1 MQIDNLVHKAG
12 ESMYHI
18 SIYFDTKTEARM
30 REYIKKVAEV
40 TGNNYMLQA
49 AVPPHITLAAFE
61 CEKEEEL
68 VRGLECLLKTPG
80 KKQVAVENTLKS
92 DNNGMYAGTLQW
104 VSVGSFLPGVIFLQP
119 VLNEYLQG
127 LAQQVY
133 DCLKDVKGVKIR
145 PCYKPFSWLP
155 HSTVAKKLTPRQLQ
169 QAFEV
174 LQQEFGVFE
183 GKVVRIGLA
192 KMNPHREIASWK
204 LDNAMSVNKKGS
216 RGLKGRVC

>member
-18 SIYFDTKTEARM
+18 SIYFDAKTEARM

-40 TGNNYMLQA
+40 TGNIYMLQA
-49 AVPPHITLAAFE
+49 NVPPHITLAAFE

-68 VRGLECLLKTPG
+68 VRGLECLMKTPG
-80 KKQVAVENTLKS
+80 KKQVAVENTVNVN
-92 DNNGMYAGTLQW
+92 NNGMYAGTLQW

-127 LAQQVY
+127 LTQQVH
-133 DCLKDVKGVKIR
+133 DCLQEVEGVKVR
-145 PCYKPFSWLP
+145 SCYKPFSWLP
-155 HSTVAKKLTPRQLQ
+155 HSTIAKKLTPQQLR

-174 LQQEFGVFE
+174 LQQEFSVFE
-183 GKVVRIGLA
+183 GQVVRVGLA
-192 KMNPHREIASWK
+192 KMNPHREIVGWE
-204 LDNAMSVNKKGS
+204 
-216 RGLKGRVC
+216 LKNVSK

>member
-40 TGNNYMLQA
+40 TGNIYMLQA
-49 AVPPHITLAAFE
+49 NVPPHITLSAFE
-61 CEKEEEL
+61 CEREAEL
-68 VRGLECLLKTPG
+68 VGRLEYLMEASE
-80 KKQVAVENTLKS
+80 KKHVET
-92 DNNGMYAGTLQW
+92 DCGMQTAGMHAGTLQW
-104 VSVGSFLPGVIFLQP
+104 VSIGTFLPGVIFLQP
-119 VLNEYLQG
+119 VLNEYLHG
-127 LAQQVY
+127 LVQQVY
-133 DCLKDVKGVKIR
+133 DCLLEIEGVKVR

-155 HSTVAKKLTPRQLQ
+155 HSTVAKKLTSQQLQ

-174 LQQEFGVFE
+174 LQHEFGVFG

-192 KMNPHREIASWK
+192 KMNPHREIMSWELRK
-204 LDNAMSVNKKGS
+204 M
-216 RGLKGRVC
+216 